1 MTSRVSKTFARRLLR
16 LMLLPCMHASM
27 AWRVKL
33 EMWLSLGYWPNIDN
47 PKTFNEKIAHRKL
60 KQRDNRY
67 GVLSDKWRVREY
79 VRSKI
84 GDNYL
89 SKVYAI
95 ICSISELDLES
106 LPERFVA
113 KPTNQSGKV
122 FFVGRKTDLDK
133 EHFVRVLD
141 NWLHS
146 KFKSGIDSGEYWYAE
161 IPPRVMFEEWLSDGR
176 YNVPLDYKFCVF
188 HGKVHAI
195 QVSFRFPHHRLNFY
209 TPEWQQI
216 PCMYAYP
223 NEPINSED
231 VRPAKL
237 EEMISVAEILGN
249 DFDFVRVDLYNP
261 FDAHRIVFG
270 EMTFAPGSGYNRFVP
285 DYYDLKFGRWWK
297 MAPKSFGSR

>member
-1 MTSRVSKTFARRLLR
+1 MISRVSKTFARRLFR
-16 LMLLPCMHASM
+16 LMPLL
-27 AWRVKL
+27 WRVKL

-47 PKTFNEKIAHRKL
+47 PKTFTEKMAYRKL
-60 KQRDNRY
+60 KQRDNRF
-67 GVLSDKWRVREY
+67 GVLSDKWTVREY

-133 EHFVRVLD
+133 ERFVRVLD

-146 KFKSGIDSGEYWYAE
+146 KFKYGINNGEYWYAE

-176 YNVPLDYKFCVF
+176 YNVPLDFKFYVF

-195 QVSFRFPHHRLNFY
+195 QVSFRFPHHRINYY

-216 PCMYAYP
+216 PMRKGKYP
-223 NEPINSED
+223 NEPIDSED
-231 VRPAKL
+231 IRPAKL

-249 DFDFVRVDLYNP
+249 DFDFVRVDLYHL
-261 FDAHRIVFG
+261 FDSHRIVFG
-270 EMTFAPGSGYNRFVP
+270 EMTFAPGSGYGRFVP
-285 DYYDLKFGRWWK
+285 DYYDLKFGRLWK
-297 MAPKSFGSR
+297 MAPKSLGSS